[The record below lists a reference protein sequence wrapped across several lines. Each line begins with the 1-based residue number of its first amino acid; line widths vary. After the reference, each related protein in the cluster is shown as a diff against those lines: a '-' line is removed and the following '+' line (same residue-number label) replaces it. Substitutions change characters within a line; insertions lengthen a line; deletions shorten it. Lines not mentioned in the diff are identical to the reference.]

1 MLFLKSNLNVMHIYN
16 ITMSGTIQ
24 NSANNSQYSLQ
35 NTENYK
41 TILHCSSNDIL
52 TKYNVLVCDYLNFI
66 TENISITNNIYN
78 KFIIMRGLDII
89 TNVFTIILLY
99 SKNIDMAFFHG
110 QKSFYFYVEFIGQ
123 ISEVHHTFLQLSS
136 RDAAMFVYKK
146 NIFEINNDIRKK
158 NKISSSESINM
169 NILDANIHIM
179 KNIIITVFTNIE
191 LSKENNKESLKI
203 MIKRVEKI
211 GEKINN
217 TKITIDAIHNIK
229 LIVNLMNIDGMSN
242 DVYCDNIEQN
252 IKKCIKEIQQTHK

>member
-1 MLFLKSNLNVMHIYN
+1 MTHIYN
-16 ITMSGTIQ
+16 RTMSDSIQ

-41 TILHCSSNDIL
+41 PLLHCSSTDIL
-52 TKYNVLVCDYLNFI
+52 NKYTVLVCDYLNFI
-66 TENISITNNIYN
+66 TEHMSMTNNIYN

-89 TNVFTIILLY
+89 TNVFTIILMY

-123 ISEVHHTFLQLSS
+123 ISEVHHSFLQLSS
-136 RDAAMFVYKK
+136 RDAVMFVYKK
-146 NIFEINNDIRKK
+146 NIFEINNEIRKK

-179 KNIIITVFTNIE
+179 KNVIINVFTNIE
-191 LSKENNKESLKI
+191 LSKETNKEILKNI
-203 MIKRVEKI
+203 IKRIEKI
-211 GEKINN
+211 SEKINN
-217 TKITIDAIHNIK
+217 PKITIDTIHNIK
-229 LIVNLMNIDGMSN
+229 LIVNLMDIDGISN

-252 IKKCIKEIQQTHK
+252 IKKCIKESHQPHK

>member
-16 ITMSGTIQ
+16 ITMSGAIQ

-66 TENISITNNIYN
+66 TENISMSNNIFN

-89 TNVFTIILLY
+89 TNVFTIILMY

-123 ISEVHHTFLQLSS
+123 I
-136 RDAAMFVYKK
+136 
-146 NIFEINNDIRKK
+146 
-158 NKISSSESINM
+158 
-169 NILDANIHIM
+169 
-179 KNIIITVFTNIE
+179 
-191 LSKENNKESLKI
+191 
-203 MIKRVEKI
+203 
-211 GEKINN
+211 
-217 TKITIDAIHNIK
+217 
-229 LIVNLMNIDGMSN
+229 
-242 DVYCDNIEQN
+242 
-252 IKKCIKEIQQTHK
+252 